1 MHTFTNFNSID
12 VDTTFQMKNEN
23 NSLLWMD
30 LATAFEQQTVENMRL
45 KRKVA
50 IHKKTMKE
58 EGKKHKKFGAT
69 AKRLGVND
77 AVPLTNYSDNIFYG
91 NLYLGSENE
100 PIATIFDTSY
110 D

>member
-1 MHTFTNFNSID
+1 
-12 VDTTFQMKNEN
+12 
-23 NSLLWMD
+23 
-30 LATAFEQQTVENMRL
+30 MRL

-50 IHKKTMKE
+50 MHKKTMKE

-91 NLYLGSENE
+91 NLYLGSENQ
-100 PIATIFDTSY
+100 PITTIFDTSY
-110 D
+110 DWLLIEGENCLNCRGSPYNFSKSDVFETVRSI

>member
-1 MHTFTNFNSID
+1 
-12 VDTTFQMKNEN
+12 
-23 NSLLWMD
+23 
-30 LATAFEQQTVENMRL
+30 MRL

-50 IHKKTMKE
+50 MHKKTMKE

-110 D
+110 DWLLIEGENCNNCRGSPYHFSKSDVFETVRSI